1 MARIFDVIEYP
12 DPMRNELV
20 HRFPEDGPGNFH
32 IGSQVIVREGQVAVF
47 FRDGRALDSFAP
59 GRTTITTA
67 NIPLLTDALGKLF
80 DGRTPFPA
88 EVSFVNTR
96 EFPDVKWGTPQPIIV
111 KNPGM
116 GLGVALLQAFGNY
129 SFFVSNPQQ
138 FVTQVVGAQGIYS
151 LNEIQGRFRTILLAK
166 LADMF
171 GELGTKGGRSVL
183 DIIGLTEEIQGG
195 VRAKAQEDFLALGIT
210 LKTFGIE
217 SIKPSEKS
225 AEELR
230 AMGMLDM
237 ATYTQLQ
244 AADAMRDAARNPSG
258 GAGLTAG
265 IGAGIGIGNLMGQ
278 ALQGGMANTA
288 QGGMAQ
294 QAPQQPQGGGGGGG
308 AAAPAAAPAV
318 MSPAEAA
325 SYLKVA
331 ESDVMQMITDG
342 TLKSKKIGTQIRIS
356 KQALDDF
363 LNS

>member
-1 MARIFDVIEYP
+1 MARVFDVVEYP

-20 HRFPEDGPGNFH
+20 HRFPESGPGTFR

-47 FRDGRALDSFAP
+47 FREGRALDAFGP
-59 GRTTITTA
+59 GRHTITTG
-67 NIPLLTDALGKLF
+67 NIPLVIDFVGKLF

-88 EVSFVNTR
+88 EVFFVNVR

-111 KNPGM
+111 RNAGM

-129 SFFVSNPQQ
+129 SFNVSNPQQ
-138 FVTQVVGAQGIYS
+138 FVTQLVGAQGVYNLS
-151 LNEIQGRFRTILLAK
+151 EIQGRFRTILLSK
-166 LADMF
+166 LADML
-171 GELGTKGGRSVL
+171 GELGTKGAKSVL
-183 DIIGLTEEIQGG
+183 DIIGLTEEIQAG
-195 VRAKAQEDFLALGIT
+195 VRAKAQEDFKMLGVT

-265 IGAGIGIGNLMGQ
+265 IGAGIGIGNIMNQ
-278 ALQGGMANTA
+278 ALAGGMANPAGNMGAGAVA
-288 QGGMAQ
+288 QP
-294 QAPQQPQGGGGGGG
+294 QAPQGGGPAAGGG
-308 AAAPAAAPAV
+308 AVPAV
-318 MSPAEAA
+318 MSPADAA
-325 SYLKVA
+325 RYLQVS
-331 ESDVMQMITDG
+331 EEDINTMVTEG
-342 TLKSKKIGTQIRIS
+342 TIKSKKIGSQIRIS